1 MATATKAPAK
11 RAASKTSAAA
21 AVKST
26 RARSGST
33 AKASSDGAGKTGAA
47 AGKSTVKRALNGAG
61 AHAPASKKVT
71 RLAKAVRPARGK
83 LHDDT
88 RSNGSTAGST
98 AGVSVKAAREV
109 KGAKTAKAAH
119 GAVNGTNV
127 AIGINGS
134 NGALPVA
141 LKDDVQELAR
151 DTLHEG
157 EVVRKSRV
165 LVDDTNVAV
174 PVQVGGLTPEVTR
187 PAYWDKACAD
197 LVKRDRILKKLIPKF
212 GPVHLM
218 SRGDP
223 FVTLARSVVGQQVS
237 VASAQAAWERV
248 ENACPKLVPQQ
259 FMKLGQDKLM
269 ACGLSRRKAEYILD
283 LAGHFVS
290 GALHVGKW
298 TSMDDEAVIA
308 ELTQIRGIGRWTAE
322 MFLIFN
328 LSRPDVLPL
337 DDLGLIRA
345 ISVNYF
351 SGEPVTRSEAREVAA
366 NWEPW
371 RTVATWYMWRS
382 LDPLPVDY

>member
-1 MATATKAPAK
+1 MATATKTPAK
-11 RAASKTSAAA
+11 RATSQTSAAA
-21 AVKST
+21 A
-26 RARSGST
+26 
-33 AKASSDGAGKTGAA
+33 ASAA
-47 AGKSTVKRALNGAG
+47 AGKPTRAATRAGSGAVEKASSKADGAAKTGTAAAKKSAVKRSLNGAG
-61 AHAPASKKVT
+61 GAAAHAPV
-71 RLAKAVRPARGK
+71 AKR
-83 LHDDT
+83 
-88 RSNGSTAGST
+88 
-98 AGVSVKAAREV
+98 
-109 KGAKTAKAAH
+109 AKTASSAREK
-119 GAVNGTNV
+119 
-127 AIGINGS
+127 S
-134 NGALPVA
+134 NGATPADKAAAELAGAVP
-141 LKDDVQELAR
+141 ELAR
-151 DTLHEG
+151 DTHAG
-157 EVVRKSRV
+157 EVVRKTRV
-165 LVDDTNVAV
+165 SATAASAASASGEAGGTSALASEVAV
-174 PVQVGGLTPEVTR
+174 PVQIGGLAPEVTR

-212 GPVHLM
+212 GPVHLL

-223 FVTLARSVVGQQVS
+223 FVTLARSVVGQQIS
-237 VASAQAAWERV
+237 VASAQAVWAKV
-248 ENACPKLVPQQ
+248 EAACPKLVPQQ
-259 FMKLGQDKLM
+259 FIKLGIEKLT
-269 ACGLSRRKAEYILD
+269 ACGLSKRKAEYVLD
-283 LAGHFVS
+283 LARHFVS

-382 LDPLPVDY
+382 LDPLPGDY

>member
-1 MATATKAPAK
+1 MATATKTPAK

-21 AVKST
+21 AVKTT
-26 RARSGST
+26 RARSGSA
-33 AKASSDGAGKTGAA
+33 AKASPGTAKLAGKPG
-47 AGKSTVKRALNGAG
+47 STARKTPVKRALNGTG
-61 AHAPASKKVT
+61 AHAGASKVT
-71 RLAKAVRPARGK
+71 RLAQPARPAR
-83 LHDDT
+83 D
-88 RSNGSTAGST
+88 RS
-98 AGVSVKAAREV
+98 
-109 KGAKTAKAAH
+109 H
-119 GAVNGTNV
+119 
-127 AIGINGS
+127 GINGA
-134 NGALPVA
+134 NGVLPVEP
-141 LKDDVQELAR
+141 KDDAQELAR
-151 DTLHEG
+151 DAMHEG
-157 EVVRKSRV
+157 EVVRKSRA
-165 LVDDTNVAV
+165 LDDATVAV
-174 PVQVGGLTPEVTR
+174 PVQVGGLTLEVTR

-223 FVTLARSVVGQQVS
+223 FVTLARSVVGQQIS
-237 VASAQAAWERV
+237 VASAQAAWQRV
-248 ENACPKLVPQQ
+248 EGACPKLVPQQ
-259 FMKLGQDKLM
+259 FIKLGQDKLM

-283 LAGHFVS
+283 LAEHFVS

>member
-1 MATATKAPAK
+1 MATATKTPAK
-11 RAASKTSAAA
+11 RAASKTGAAA

-26 RARSGST
+26 RAKGGSAAKASPATAEAAGKTGST
-33 AKASSDGAGKTGAA
+33 AK
-47 AGKSTVKRALNGAG
+47 KSTVQRALNGAS
-61 AHAPASKKVT
+61 AHAP
-71 RLAKAVRPARGK
+71 K
-83 LHDDT
+83 L
-88 RSNGSTAGST
+88 
-98 AGVSVKAAREV
+98 V
-109 KGAKTAKAAH
+109 KGAKASRVARVSRVARQKSHTGN
-119 GAVNGTNV
+119 GAVPAELT
-127 AIGINGS
+127 
-134 NGALPVA
+134 
-141 LKDDVQELAR
+141 DDAQELAR
-151 DTLHEG
+151 DDLHEG
-157 EVVRKSRV
+157 EVVRKTRV
-165 LVDDTNVAV
+165 LDDADAPVAA
-174 PVQVGGLTPEVTR
+174 QVGGLAPEVMR
-187 PAYWDKACAD
+187 PDYWDKACAD

-237 VASAQAAWERV
+237 VPSAQAAWRRV
-248 ENACPKLVPQQ
+248 ESACPKLVPQQ
-259 FMKLGQDKLM
+259 FIKLGQDKLM
-269 ACGLSRRKAEYILD
+269 ACGLSKRKAEYILD
-283 LAGHFVS
+283 LAEHFVS

-298 TSMDDEAVIA
+298 TSMEDEAVIA

>member
-1 MATATKAPAK
+1 MATATKTPAK

-21 AVKST
+21 AVKSP
-26 RARSGST
+26 RARSGSAAKNVSGT
-33 AKASSDGAGKTGAA
+33 AKVAGKTGGTATKA
-47 AGKSTVKRALNGAG
+47 PAKRALNGAG
-61 AHAPASKKVT
+61 AHAAKVE
-71 RLAKAVRPARGK
+71 KPARAPRGK
-83 LHDDT
+83 AL
-88 RSNGSTAGST
+88 AGN
-98 AGVSVKAAREV
+98 
-109 KGAKTAKAAH
+109 
-119 GAVNGTNV
+119 GAVPAELAN
-127 AIGINGS
+127 
-134 NGALPVA
+134 
-141 LKDDVQELAR
+141 DVQELAR
-151 DTLHEG
+151 DAQHDG
-157 EVVRKSRV
+157 EAVRKSRAV
-165 LVDDTNVAV
+165 GDAEVAV
-174 PVQVGGLTPEVTR
+174 PVQVGGLAPEVSR

-223 FVTLARSVVGQQVS
+223 FVTLARSVVGQQIS
-237 VASAQAAWERV
+237 VASAQAAWQRV
-248 ENACPKLVPQQ
+248 ESACPKLVPQQ
-259 FMKLGQDKLM
+259 FIKLGQDRLM
-269 ACGLSRRKAEYILD
+269 ACGLSKRKAEYILD
-283 LAGHFVS
+283 LAEHFVS

-298 TSMDDEAVIA
+298 TSMEDEAVIA

-345 ISVNYF
+345 ISINYF